1 MTDDELGGC
10 SRRTRVQ
17 ERVISSRK
25 IANLI
30 STCCKPPQT
39 PSFVGK
45 FAWKGGR
52 LKWIKLRLGAERNL
66 NLRGAG
72 ARIGGPFLQP
82 AHKGSNLKN
91 LQLGVF
97 KSNSIW
103 HGTGRHQ
110 IKSLLLGCLQLLY
123 PTHAYGANFCN
134 DLSRTFY
141 KLPNTFICVDN
152 IQISLK
158 MGDVAWPK
166 TFLCGQCSQYPEVH
180 FTPQSPN
187 AGNVRYLWKEICVN
201 K

>member
-1 MTDDELGGC
+1 MPELAAHFFNQHRIKSETFATGC
-10 SRRTRVQ
+10 LQ
-17 ERVISSRK
+17 
-25 IANLI
+25 
-30 STCCKPPQT
+30 
-39 PSFVGK
+39 
-45 FAWKGGR
+45 
-52 LKWIKLRLGAERNL
+52 IKLNMT
-66 NLRGAG
+66 
-72 ARIGGPFLQP
+72 
-82 AHKGSNLKN
+82 
-91 LQLGVF
+91 
-97 KSNSIW
+97 W
-103 HGTGRHQ
+103 YWYWHQ

-141 KLPNTFICVDN
+141 KLPNTFICVNN

-187 AGNVRYLWKEICVN
+187 DVRYLWKEICVN